1 MKISIQAT
9 GLKIAVTT
17 DCGGEIYSYSAE
29 QTSTVVDVL
38 TLISSSGELA
48 TAVVSAIKAAET
60 AVKSAKQQD

>member
-9 GLKIAVTT
+9 DLKIAITT
-17 DCGGEIYSYSAE
+17 DCGGEIYTYTTA

-38 TLISSSGELA
+38 ALIGSAGELS